1 MAYASRSGR
10 ARTNAK
16 KPSAFAVCDRCGIWT
31 NLVSLKFQYDWRGA
45 TLQNLRLLVCDR
57 CYDTPQEQLRA
68 IVLPAD
74 PEPKM
79 NARVEQFAQDESD
92 YRAVSKIPRID
103 PNTGLPFPQNDL
115 RITMDSQNRVTEP
128 YGAPVGDD
136 QNAVMPYNGATQQA
150 FAIPLALLSVT
161 SDGSATVTVTCSA
174 VHGLQTN
181 SQVSVEGLN
190 WSPACGIY
198 TAVPTTATAFSYMTY
213 GANPNGSLL
222 TSTTLILT
230 ALMGLP

>member
-16 KPSAFAVCDRCGIWT
+16 KPSAFAVCDRCGMWE
-31 NLVSLKFQYDWRGA
+31 NLVNLSWQFDWRGA
-45 TLQNLRLLVCDR
+45 VLQNLRLLVCER
-57 CYDTPQEQLRA
+57 CMDKPQSQLRA

-92 YRAVSKIPRID
+92 YRAVSSPPVID
-103 PNTGLPFPQNDL
+103 PTTGLPIPQNNL
-115 RITMDSQNRVTEP
+115 RITLDGQNRVTEP
-128 YGAPVGDD
+128 YGLPVGDD
-136 QNAVMPYNGATQQA
+136 QNAVMPYNGGVQQA
-150 FAIPLALLSVT
+150 FAIPLAVLSVT

-190 WSPACGIY
+190 WDAACGIY
-198 TAVPTTATAFSYMTY
+198 TVVPTTATQFTYQTY
-213 GANPNGSLL
+213 GANPSGSLL

>member
-16 KPSAFAVCDRCGIWT
+16 KPSAFAVCDRCGIWD
-31 NLVSLKFQYDWRGA
+31 NLVTLKWQYDWRGA

-57 CYDTPQEQLRA
+57 CYDKPQEQLRA

-92 YRAVSKIPRID
+92 YRAVSAPPVID
-103 PNTGLPFPQNDL
+103 PTTGLPIPQNNL

-128 YGAPVGDD
+128 YGEPVGDD

-150 FAIPLALLSVT
+150 FAIPLAVLSVT

-174 VHGLQTN
+174 VHGL
-181 SQVSVEGLN
+181 
-190 WSPACGIY
+190 
-198 TAVPTTATAFSYMTY
+198 
-213 GANPNGSLL
+213 
-222 TSTTLILT
+222 
-230 ALMGLP
+230 

>member
-10 ARTNAK
+10 ARTSAR
-16 KPSAFAVCDRCGIWT
+16 KPQAFAVCDRCGIWN
-31 NLVSLKFQYDWRGA
+31 NLVDLRFQYDWRGA
-45 TLQNLRLLVCDR
+45 TLQNLQLLVCAG
-57 CYDTPQEQLRA
+57 CYDVPQAQLRA

-79 NARVEQFAQDESD
+79 NARVEQFAQDEAD
-92 YRAVSKIPRID
+92 YRAVSAAPVID
-103 PNTGLPFPQNDL
+103 PKTGLPIPQNNL

-136 QNAVMPYNGATQQA
+136 QNAVMPYNGVVQKA
-150 FAIPLALLSVT
+150 FAIPLDILSIT
-161 SDGSATVTVTCSA
+161 SDGSATVTVTCPA

-181 SQVSVEGLN
+181 SQVSVQGLTFA
-190 WSPACGIY
+190 PACGIY
-198 TAVPTTATAFSYMTY
+198 TAVPTTATQFTYMTY
-213 GANPNGSLL
+213 GANPNGSLM

>member
-1 MAYASRSGR
+1 M
-10 ARTNAK
+10 
-16 KPSAFAVCDRCGIWT
+16 
-31 NLVSLKFQYDWRGA
+31 DWRGA
-45 TLQNLRLLVCDR
+45 VLQNLRLLVCDR

-68 IVLPAD
+68 IVLPPD

-79 NARVEQFAQDESD
+79 NARVEQFSQDESD
-92 YRAVSKIPRID
+92 YRAVSKPPRID
-103 PNTGLPFPQNDL
+103 PNTGLPIPQNDL

-128 YGAPVGDD
+128 YGAPVGDV

-150 FAIPLALLSVT
+150 FGITLAVLSVT

-174 VHGLQTN
+174 PHGLQTN

-198 TAVPTTATAFSYMTY
+198 TAVPTTATAFTYMTY
-213 GANPNGSLL
+213 GANPSGSLL
-222 TSTTLILT
+222 TNTTLILT

>member
-1 MAYASRSGR
+1 VAYASRSGR
-10 ARTNAK
+10 ARTSAK
-16 KPSAFAVCDRCGIWT
+16 NPAAFGVCQRCGIWY
-31 NLVSLKFQYDWRGA
+31 NRVALQFQWEWYGASLRNTFI
-45 TLQNLRLLVCDR
+45 LVCKECLDI
-57 CYDTPQEQLRA
+57 PQEQNRA
-68 IVLPAD
+68 ITLPAD
-74 PEPKM
+74 PVPIFYPS
-79 NARVEQFAQDESD
+79 VEQFAQDESD
-92 YRAVSKIPRID
+92 YRAVSAPPVID
-103 PNTGLPFPQNDL
+103 PTTGLPIPQNNL

-128 YGAPVGDD
+128 YGEPVGDD

-150 FAIPLALLSVT
+150 FAIPLAVLSVT

-181 SQVSVEGLN
+181 SQVSVQGLN
-190 WSPACGIY
+190 FSAACGIY
-198 TAVPTTATAFSYMTY
+198 TAVPTTATAFTYMTY

>member
-1 MAYASRSGR
+1 MAYASRAGR
-10 ARTNAK
+10 ARVSAK
-16 KPSAFAVCDRCGIWT
+16 KPEALAVCDRCGIWY
-31 NLVSLKFQYDWRGA
+31 NLVNLKWQYDWRGA
-45 TLQNLRLLVCDR
+45 TLQNLRLLVCKT
-57 CYDTPQEQLRA
+57 CYDHPQEQLRA
-68 IVLPAD
+68 VVLPAD

-79 NARVEQFAQDESD
+79 NARVEAFAQDESD
-92 YRAVSKIPRID
+92 YRAVSKPPRID
-103 PNTGLPFPQNDL
+103 PTTGLPIPQNDL

-128 YGAPVGDD
+128 YGLPVGDE
-136 QNAVMPYNGATQQA
+136 QAAVMPYNGATQQA
-150 FAIPLALLSVT
+150 FGVALQLLSVT

-198 TAVPTTATAFSYMTY
+198 TVVPTTATAFTYMTY